1 MANSELHINE
11 ENYKDKIKI
20 SHQIPGGKKEENV
33 SSYSV
38 TYRVDRMEG
47 VQKEQENINK
57 TFPNVVA
64 NIKIQK
70 FQNLK
75 QDKYK
80 ENHS

>member
-1 MANSELHINE
+1 M
-11 ENYKDKIKI
+11 
-20 SHQIPGGKKEENV
+20 
-33 SSYSV
+33 